1 MNGAMFA
8 GQSYLQE
15 ILKALQELNLTFNF
29 GSGLV
34 SIAAYVLLALG
45 LYGIAKKRGI
55 HYPWLAWLPVGNAWL
70 LGCISDQY
78 RFVVKGETKN
88 RRKRMLVLSVI
99 NLALALLMIVLIVS
113 FVIQMGGWAFNGLA
127 AEGLSD
133 ILVMAVLLLLLLLP
147 VAVISIWL
155 TVETF
160 CGYYD
165 VFRSCSPADTTLYTV
180 LSIIGCCLGLNIL
193 ASIFVFICRN
203 KEEGMPPRKEV
214 PVQYD
219 ESVQYYQEVT
229 APVYQDEEPFFKK
242 EDEPPFVE
250 Q

>member
-88 RRKRMLVLSVI
+88 HRKRMLVLSVI
-99 NLALALLMIVLIVS
+99 NLALAL
-113 FVIQMGGWAFNGLA
+113 VIGLA
-127 AEGLSD
+127 AQTLTPAQPTESS
-133 ILVMAVLLLLLLLP
+133 
-147 VAVISIWL
+147 VAIW
-155 TVETF
+155 
-160 CGYYD
+160 
-165 VFRSCSPADTTLYTV
+165 
-180 LSIIGCCLGLNIL
+180 
-193 ASIFVFICRN
+193 
-203 KEEGMPPRKEV
+203 
-214 PVQYD
+214 
-219 ESVQYYQEVT
+219 VT
-229 APVYQDEEPFFKK
+229 ALQAAVFMARIYRRQMCR
-242 EDEPPFVE
+242 
-250 Q
+250 